1 MLLSI
6 QMLWIMLVFVLMMGT
21 MSFTLTSN
29 TFFFLSMFC
38 PADCAGRGVCVY
50 NSSAV
55 CTEGTCRYRAA
66 CSCFDKNDTT
76 ALCSE
81 TNILDT
87 KVFHDSETSTLYAM
101 LIIGGAVVGLVMLFF
116 AWKWKK
122 EKDRE

>member
-1 MLLSI
+1 
-6 QMLWIMLVFVLMMGT
+6 
-21 MSFTLTSN
+21 
-29 TFFFLSMFC
+29 
-38 PADCAGRGVCVY
+38 VY

-101 LIIGGAVVGLVMLFF
+101 LIIGGAVVGLAVLFF
-116 AWKWKK
+116 VWKWKK